1 MCTAQGAKLGCNIS
15 LCYLL
20 SFIKYW
26 SHVFLVW
33 MQVYYRLDE
42 HMYVYLEIGWI
53 CITWLQDELSS

>member
-42 HMYVYLEIGWI
+42 HMYVYLVVGW
-53 CITWLQDELSS
+53 